1 MTHARLS
8 PSGSKRWMNCPGSSA
23 LIASQLASGEIK
35 ESTSRF
41 ASEGTVA
48 HEIGEECLKGKYSQ
62 ASDTIG
68 EEREA
73 DGFKFTVNEEMV
85 RAVQIYVDYVYEHFI
100 NMSDDLIVEQ
110 RCSLEP
116 LGIPGLDGGTSDAII
131 IDRVNN
137 ILHVFDYKH
146 GAGVKVYAEE
156 NEQGMQYGLGALMA
170 LEQAPGEEDFQLD
183 EWKVVVHIIQP
194 RADWDRPTSKW
205 EISASD
211 LYEWCNEKL
220 IPAAKAANEPDAPL
234 IPGDS
239 ACRWCNANCPKLY
252 EMTQQ
257 QAMIDFDIDDEPE
270 LAKPEHLTV
279 HQRAQVVLH
288 ASKIRNFLKTVE
300 ENVRLEILNGSQD
313 YATYLKPV
321 KGRSTRVLTDEAK
334 CPDFSPLL
342 EIVPHEEVFAFKTKT
357 LSEIENAVK
366 LVYKKQ
372 GKKAPAKLAKE
383 YVSSFCDKKE
393 GIVTLAP
400 LSDKRAAV
408 EIEGDFDN
416 LIETENVDI

>member
-48 HEIGEECLKGKYSQ
+48 HEIGEECLKGLTELELTLGQVRK
-62 ASDTIG
+62 
-68 EEREA
+68 A
-73 DGFKFTVNEEMV
+73 DGLSFTVTDEMI
-85 RAVQIYVDYVYEHFI
+85 RAVRVYIDYVYEYFV
-100 NMSDDLIVEQ
+100 NTSDEMLVEQ
-110 RCSLEP
+110 RCSLTP

-131 IDRVNN
+131 IDRVDK

-156 NEQGMQYGLGALMA
+156 NEQGMQYALGALMD
-170 LEQAPGEEDFQLD
+170 LEQRMGDEFKLD
-183 EWKVVVHIIQP
+183 EWQVRIHIIQP

-211 LYEWCNEKL
+211 LYEWCREIL
-220 IPAAKAANEPDAPL
+220 IPTAKAANQPDAKL

-239 ACRWCNANCPKLY
+239 QCRWCNANCPKLY
-252 EMTQQ
+252 EITQQ

-300 ENVRLEILNGSQD
+300 ENVKLEILHGSQD
-313 YATYLKPV
+313 YSTYLKPV
-321 KGRSTRVLTDEAK
+321 KGRSTRVLKDEASD
-334 CPDFSPLL
+334 PDFSPLL
-342 EIVPHEEVFAFKTKT
+342 DIVQHEEVFAFKTKT

-366 LVYKKQ
+366 LQYKKQ

-383 YVSSFCDKKE
+383 YVTSLCDKKE
-393 GIVTLAP
+393 GSIALAP